1 MKDQISQEDLE
12 RLQEFESTILGLE
25 NKDIKYKEDLG
36 IEKLVRKDY
45 LVETYGNEIFEKM
58 MGDLEYSL
66 DDFLIMEKYIRFQK
80 EADKLK
86 NDPYLA
92 RIIFFR
98 SLLPFY
104 KPKMW
109 WYTVSYLPNMFK
121 RFQVS
126 CALLRKN
133 HEGTAYH

>member
-86 NDPYLA
+86 NDPKL
-92 RIIFFR
+92 
-98 SLLPFY
+98 
-104 KPKMW
+104 
-109 WYTVSYLPNMFK
+109 
-121 RFQVS
+121 
-126 CALLRKN
+126 
-133 HEGTAYH
+133 